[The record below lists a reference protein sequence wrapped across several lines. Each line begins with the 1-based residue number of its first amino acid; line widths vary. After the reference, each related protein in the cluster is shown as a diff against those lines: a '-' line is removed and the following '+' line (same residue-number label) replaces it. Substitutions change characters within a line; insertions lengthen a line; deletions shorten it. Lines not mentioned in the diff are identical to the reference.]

1 MALSEAYHH
10 TTSKPALLKKVVGG
24 RKEHSPMGPK
34 TERAAS
40 DEKVA
45 ETTAK
50 SPLRNRWRSSKMV
63 DFVDV
68 PMPQVVEEA
77 VEVVQISPER
87 ASKRHRTAIKNESL
101 RRV

>member
-10 TTSKPALLKKVVGG
+10 TTSKPALVKKVVGG
-24 RKEHSPMGPK
+24 RKELSPMGLR
-34 TERAAS
+34 TERAAG

-45 ETTAK
+45 ETTAR
-50 SPLRNRWRSSKMV
+50 SSLRNRWRSSKMV

-68 PMPQVVEEA
+68 PMAQVVEEA
-77 VEVVQISPER
+77 VEN
-87 ASKRHRTAIKNESL
+87 ANKNESR